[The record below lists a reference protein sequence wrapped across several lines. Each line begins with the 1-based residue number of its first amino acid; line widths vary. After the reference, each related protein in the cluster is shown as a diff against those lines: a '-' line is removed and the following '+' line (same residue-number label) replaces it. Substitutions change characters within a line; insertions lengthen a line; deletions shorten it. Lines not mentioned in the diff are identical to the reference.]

1 MNENNIEN
9 NTNSVENQS
18 TAVNTEQTTS
28 VQPTEK
34 KKGCSPIV
42 IVVIVILLLALIGI
56 GVAVVILLVGNKQG
70 NGNSTTQTTTITEST
85 TTTPQGGT
93 YDVDKLVKDGK
104 ISINKEKLK
113 EVGISKH
120 WYLTRTDEYTLN
132 NTKHTVKYYN
142 DYASDDCTDD
152 EDDECEYN
160 EYIIID
166 GTYEITSDNAHVTYY
181 YEPSVIKGNDGKE
194 YMVLVYSLYGA
205 ESIIMIDGEGN
216 KLFQI
221 ARGGACFV
229 GWYGNVEEENQTV
242 IKTTNN
248 SFSFIVAEELDKGIE
263 VTVTIENG
271 NAKLTKGKE
280 YTGELTRG
288 VC

>member
-1 MNENNIEN
+1 MGI
-9 NTNSVENQS
+9 
-18 TAVNTEQTTS
+18 
-28 VQPTEK
+28 VQLKQLRLPK
-34 KKGCSPIV
+34 VHLKQQQQLN
-42 IVVIVILLLALIGI
+42 LLQQL
-56 GVAVVILLVGNKQG
+56 
-70 NGNSTTQTTTITEST
+70 
-85 TTTPQGGT
+85 
-93 YDVDKLVKDGK
+93 
-104 ISINKEKLK
+104 
-113 EVGISKH
+113 
-120 WYLTRTDEYTLN
+120 DEYTLN
-132 NTKHTVKYYN
+132 NSKHTIKYYN
-142 DYASDDCTDD
+142 DFASDDCTDTSN
-152 EDDECEYN
+152 DECEYN
-160 EYIIID
+160 QYIIVD
-166 GTYEITSDNAHVTYY
+166 DTYEITDNNAEYSKY

-221 ARGGACFV
+221 NRGGACFV
-229 GWYGNVEEENQTV
+229 GWYGNVEKENQTV

-248 SFSFIVAEELDKGIE
+248 SFSFIVAEKLDKGIE